1 MERLATGVSVL
12 DRQLNG
18 GLPAG
23 SVVVLTADP
32 ASQSELFLNT
42 FTTVRETLYL
52 TTVRSAAAVEDGF
65 ERSTTAVGDPTVL
78 RIDDDAP
85 IQDASAQLASMAERS
100 TLIVDSVGPLERAEP
115 ADSAAYRRFL
125 DDLRERVRETDS
137 IAVLHA
143 LKHDGDVDNRVISQQ
158 VADVVFDLRTTTA
171 GTEIINRL
179 AISKVRGG
187 AALEETLKL
196 KLTDSVTVD
205 TSRDIA

>member
-12 DRQLNG
+12 DRQLDG
-18 GLPAG
+18 GLPVG

-42 FTTVRETLYL
+42 FTSVRETLYL
-52 TTVRSAAAVEDGF
+52 TTVRSTEAVEDGF

-78 RIDDDAP
+78 AVDDDDP
-85 IQDASAQLASMAERS
+85 VGDASARLSSVSEQS
-100 TLIVDSVGPLERAEP
+100 TLIIDSLSPLERAEP
-115 ADSAAYRRFL
+115 TRYRRFL
-125 DDLRERVRETDS
+125 DELREQVRETES

-143 LKHDGDVDNRVISQQ
+143 LKHDGGTDNRIVSQQ
-158 VADVVFDLRTTTA
+158 IADVVFDLRTTTA
-171 GTEIINRL
+171 GTEMINRL
-179 AISKVRGG
+179 AIPKVRGG
-187 AALEETLKL
+187 SALEETLKL

>member
-1 MERLATGVSVL
+1 MDRLATGVSVL
-12 DRQLNG
+12 DRQLDG

-42 FTTVRETLYL
+42 FTSVRETLYL
-52 TTVRSAAAVEDGF
+52 TTVRSAEAVEDGF

-78 RIDDDAP
+78 AIDDDDP
-85 IQDASAQLASMAERS
+85 IGDASARLSSVSERS
-100 TLIVDSVGPLERAEP
+100 TLIVDSLDPLEGGEP
-115 ADSAAYRRFL
+115 TRYRRFL
-125 DDLRERVRETDS
+125 DDLRDRVRETES

-143 LKHDGDVDNRVISQQ
+143 LKHDGSDGNRIVSQQ
-158 VADVVFDLRTTTA
+158 IADVVFDLRTTTA
-171 GTEIINRL
+171 GTEIVNRL
-179 AISKVRGG
+179 AVPKFRGG
-187 AALEETLKL
+187 SALEETLKL

>member
-12 DRQLNG
+12 DRQLDG
-18 GLPAG
+18 GLPVG

-42 FTTVRETLYL
+42 FTSVRETLYL
-52 TTVRSAAAVEDGF
+52 TTVRSVEAVEDGF

-78 RIDDDAP
+78 AVDDDDP
-85 IQDASAQLASMAERS
+85 VGDASARLSSVSEQS
-100 TLIVDSVGPLERAEP
+100 TLIIDSLAPLERAEP
-115 ADSAAYRRFL
+115 TRYRRFL
-125 DDLRERVRETDS
+125 DELREQVRETES

-143 LKHDGDVDNRVISQQ
+143 LKHDGGTDNRIVSQQ
-158 VADVVFDLRTTTA
+158 IADVVFDLRTTTA
-171 GTEIINRL
+171 GTEMINRL
-179 AISKVRGG
+179 AIPKVRGG
-187 AALEETLKL
+187 SALEETLKL